1 MRACPSTAAR
11 RLAGTASAVL
21 LAIFALP
28 PSATGQEPPP
38 TPQEVAELDLEALG
52 QIQVTSAA
60 RKAEPLMHATA
71 AITVLTRDD
80 IRRSGAVTLV
90 EALRLVPG
98 LDVGRYG
105 GRDFVVSARG
115 FTASANKLLLLV
127 DGRTVYSPSFA
138 GVFWD
143 ALVIPSDE
151 IERIEVIRGPGGTL
165 WGANAVNGVI
175 NILTR
180 AAADTRGG
188 RASAAAGT
196 WTHARGNVRY
206 GGHLGGGVA
215 YRGYATA
222 YDRGASRV
230 AAGSTAGD
238 DWRAG
243 QAGFRLDAG
252 ESPATQWTLKG
263 DAYLGGGGNRL
274 LVPTVDAP
282 FTQLRTDDLDLSGG
296 NLHGRW
302 TRRTAPG
309 SELTVQAFYDRSRR
323 EQPLVFGTLTDD
335 VLDAEVQY
343 RWQPLRGHDL
353 LSGIGYRLLTN
364 RITGGPAISMDPSR
378 RTTHLVTGFLQDEI
392 RLRPDR
398 LALTVG
404 TKIEHNDY
412 TGFELQPNVRLL
424 WTPGLAHA
432 VWGSVSRAVR
442 TPSRLDADGVFTG
455 LRAGSPLGLRVVGS
469 EEFRSEV
476 LVAYELGYRF
486 QPSAVLS
493 LELASFYNAY
503 THARTFTLESV
514 AVALPRPVGDLAA
527 TNLARGHT
535 SGFEFAGTWR
545 ATRELRIRATYAF
558 LNERIEISPDAPANT
573 FNETVRGSDPEHQ
586 ASLWASFDLPAG
598 IELDAIGRYVGET
611 PYFDIPDY
619 ATADL
624 RLGWQAS
631 PRLELSLVGQDL
643 LQDRHLEFP
652 TTGTFTYGADQRF
665 IPRRGYAGAAWRF

>member
-1 MRACPSTAAR
+1 
-11 RLAGTASAVL
+11 
-21 LAIFALP
+21 
-28 PSATGQEPPP
+28 
-38 TPQEVAELDLEALG
+38 
-52 QIQVTSAA
+52 
-60 RKAEPLMHATA
+60 MHATA

-80 IRRSGAVTLV
+80 VRRSGAATLV

-115 FTASANKLLLLV
+115 FSGSANKLLLLV

-143 ALVIPSDE
+143 AVVIPSDE

-180 AAADTRGG
+180 SAADTRGG
-188 RASAAAGT
+188 RASADAGT
-196 WTHARGNVRY
+196 WTHATGSVRY
-206 GGHLGGGVA
+206 GGHLGGEGA

-222 YDRGASRV
+222 YDQGASQV
-230 AAGSTAGD
+230 ADGLTAGD

-243 QAGFRLDAG
+243 QAGFRLDG
-252 ESPATQWTLKG
+252 GQSPVTQWTLKG

-282 FTQLRTDDLDLSGG
+282 FIQLRTDDLDLSGG
-296 NLHGRW
+296 SLQGRW
-302 TRRTAPG
+302 IRHPTPG
-309 SELTVQAFYDRSRR
+309 SELTVQAFYERSRR
-323 EQPLVFGTLTDD
+323 EQPLIFGTLTDD
-335 VLDAEVQY
+335 VLDAELQY

-353 LSGIGYRLLTN
+353 LSGIGYRLLANTV
-364 RITGGPAISMDPSR
+364 TGGPGIAMDPSR

-392 RLRPDR
+392 RLQPDR
-398 LALTVG
+398 LALTLG

-424 WTPGLAHA
+424 WTPGVTHA
-432 VWGSVSRAVR
+432 VWAAVSRAVR

-455 LRAGSPLGLRVVGS
+455 LTPSSSIGVRAVGS
-469 EEFRSEV
+469 EEFSSEV

-486 QPSAVLS
+486 QPSAGLS
-493 LELASFYNAY
+493 LELASFYNSY
-503 THARTFTLESV
+503 RRARTFTLESV
-514 AVALPRPVGDLAA
+514 AITSPRPVGDIVAN
-527 TNLARGHT
+527 NLARGHT

-545 ATRELRIRATYAF
+545 ATRELRIRATYSF
-558 LNERIEISPDAPANT
+558 LSERIALSPDAPANT
-573 FNETVRGSDPEHQ
+573 FNETVRGSDPKHQ
-586 ASLWASFDLPAG
+586 VSLWASFDLPAG

-611 PYFDIPDY
+611 PYTGIPDY
-619 ATADL
+619 GTADL

-643 LQDRHLEFP
+643 LQHRHLEFP
-652 TTGTFTYGADQRF
+652 STGTFVYAADPRF
-665 IPRRGYAGAAWRF
+665 IPRRGYARAAWHF